1 MHVTH
6 HFIKKLYTQHYKSK
20 QFFFVLIK
28 ISLVVAAFYVIYQK
42 LSKNSDLAF
51 FNFVNFSSKNDLFL
65 LKNILSLLI
74 LTIFNWFFEILKWQE
89 LVSSIKKIS
98 FKQAL
103 EQCLGSLTA
112 SLFTPNRIGEYG
124 AKAMY
129 FSAHHRKHVLFINLL
144 GNLLQM
150 AVTIVFGV
158 IGLLV
163 FTQTYS
169 LEINTNKLTI
179 LLLVSLMLIT
189 FIGFI
194 VKKGNFNIKG
204 ISLKNIW
211 YFIYRF
217 PRKILVL
224 GATYSLIRY
233 LVFSFQFYYILL
245 IFKVDIGY
253 LDAMTIITTMYLLAS
268 IIPSIFIFDVVIKG
282 GVAVYLFSIIGV
294 NELVS
299 LSVVTAMW
307 LLNFV
312 IPSIIGSYYV
322 LHFKLPKDNE

>member
-1 MHVTH
+1 M
-6 HFIKKLYTQHYKSK
+6 
-20 QFFFVLIK
+20 LIK

-42 LSKNSDLAF
+42 LSKNSHLG
-51 FNFVNFSSKNDLFL
+51 FSDFISFSAKTDVFS
-65 LKNILSLLI
+65 LKNIFFLLI

-98 FKQAL
+98 FKHAL

-129 FSAHHRKHVLFINLL
+129 VSAHHRKHILFINLL

-150 AVTIVFGV
+150 AVTIVFGI

-169 LEINTNKLTI
+169 LKLNTNKLFAVASVSI
-179 LLLVSLMLIT
+179 LLIIL
-189 FIGFI
+189 IGFVIKKNSVSI
-194 VKKGNFNIKG
+194 VGFSLEKIKHF
-204 ISLKNIW
+204 LN
-211 YFIYRF
+211 RF
-217 PRKILVL
+217 PKERLVL
-224 GATYSLIRY
+224 ATAYSLFRY
-233 LVFSFQFYYILL
+233 LIFSFQFYYILVL
-245 IFKVDIGY
+245 FKVHISY
-253 LDAMTIITTMYLLAS
+253 LDAMTVITTMYLLAS

-282 GVAVYLFSIIGV
+282 GIAVYLFSIIGV

-299 LSVVTAMW
+299 LSAATAMW
-307 LLNFV
+307 ILNFV
-312 IPSIIGSYYV
+312 IPSTIGGYYV
-322 LHFKLPKDNE
+322 LHFKFPKDNE